1 MTSRGPFQHKPYCV
15 SVKVFSIAILPFN
28 LQLWRKY
35 VLILHCCSQLLIFF
49 WGVTFLLLSVK
60 LS

>member
-1 MTSRGPFQHKPYCV
+1 MTSRGPFQHKPCCV

-35 VLILHCCSQLLIFF
+35 VLILHCSQLLIFLG
-49 WGVTFLLLSVK
+49 GVTFLLLSVK